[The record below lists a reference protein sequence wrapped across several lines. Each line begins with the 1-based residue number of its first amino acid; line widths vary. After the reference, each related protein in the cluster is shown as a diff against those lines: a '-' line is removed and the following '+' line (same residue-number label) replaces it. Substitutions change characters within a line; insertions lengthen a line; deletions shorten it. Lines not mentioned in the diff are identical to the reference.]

1 MGGSQSVEEK
11 ITSVATDSS
20 VYIDTDSSALE
31 EGVAGESSGG
41 KLAVAAVSALAA
53 SSAII

>member
-20 VYIDTDSSALE
+20 VYIDNDSSALE
-31 EGVAGESSGG
+31 EAGESSGG

-53 SSAII
+53 SSALI